1 MRVGIA
7 GQFGFGNTGDEAVL
21 QAIMDSLGLENEYI
35 ICTPLP
41 FNMTDAYS
49 RRIPNAVDVRTLE
62 DARTDFD
69 VCLYGGGKVDW
80 GFGWGYFIR
89 AWNADI
95 RTMAYGISIRTD
107 TNLNLISL
115 YSDYMERFEA
125 ITVRDQ
131 ESVSFMQ
138 DGFAPFGQPDVS
150 LTMCPAINLKEEKTS
165 VPNGKVAVCP
175 RYGDYNEKGEVDNSA
190 QIDWFVKQLEKY
202 DKKSITLIPF
212 YPKDLEGNLRDLEL
226 CQQINRRLG
235 GGCNIFPNDGYNP
248 RKIKYA
254 IANSELVLSGGRYHA
269 IVWAIAHGIPYV
281 ISPLVTGIA
290 RSKLVGLVEMD
301 AKFGR
306 EKLLQMEHENK
317 KLFEAML

>member
-49 RRIPNAVDVRTLE
+49 HRVPNAVDVRTLE
-62 DARTDFD
+62 DARIDFD

-80 GFGWGYFIR
+80 GFAWNYFIK
-89 AWNADI
+89 AFNANVK
-95 RTMAYGISIRTD
+95 TMAYGISIRTD
-107 TNLNLISL
+107 TNFNLTSL
-115 YSDYMERFEA
+115 YSDYMERFGA

-131 ESVSFMQ
+131 ESAIFMRNT
-138 DGFAPFGQPDVS
+138 FAPFGKPNVT
-150 LTMCPAINLKEEKTS
+150 LTMCPAINLKGEKTS
-165 VPNGKVAVCP
+165 VPDGKVAVCP
-175 RYGDYNEKGEVDNSA
+175 RYGDYSEKGEVDNTA
-190 QIDWFVKQLEKY
+190 QIDWFVKRLASY
-202 DKKSITLIPF
+202 NKKSITLIPF

-269 IVWAIAHGIPYV
+269 IVWAIAHDIPYE

-290 RSKLVGLVEMD
+290 WSKLKGLVEMD
-301 AKFGR
+301 KKFGR
-306 EKLLQMEHENK
+306 EKLLQMELKNK
-317 KLFEAML
+317 KLFEAMF